1 MARAAAISETVGAS
15 PGPPLWAVS
24 LLSAAVLAYEILLMR
39 LFSIIQWHHFAYMMI
54 SVAMLG
60 YGAAG
65 TFVALSQRF
74 LCAHFAPVF
83 IAFATAFGVAA
94 VGGFLIAQQIA
105 FNPLELL
112 WDPQQPLR
120 LLAVYAL

>member
-39 LFSIIQWHHFAYMMI
+39 MFSVIQWHHFAYMMI

-65 TFVALSQRF
+65 TFVAVFQRALLARF
-74 LCAHFAPVF
+74 SRVF
-83 IAFATAFGVAA
+83 VGSTALFGVTA
-94 VGGFLIAQQIA
+94 VASFLLAQRVG
-105 FNPLELL
+105 FNPLEIF
-112 WDPQQPLR
+112 WDP
-120 LLAVYAL
+120 